1 MLSNHDNYSGH
12 CTVFVFATVFA
23 PIKSSDLLQTA
34 EGNLS
39 LSLACVSDDLQVL
52 YTPLHPVVVLY
63 FRTILMQKSFH
74 VNSQLLVGY
83 RMSQIAY
90 LQNLVGLTEIDILYQ
105 SNLENGRNFSTL
117 ALKFLTRVVQLELGC
132 KRSIASEKRSL
143 KITLI
148 LFYCVIR
155 NIL

>member
-1 MLSNHDNYSGH
+1 M
-12 CTVFVFATVFA
+12 
-23 PIKSSDLLQTA
+23 
-34 EGNLS
+34 
-39 LSLACVSDDLQVL
+39 
-52 YTPLHPVVVLY
+52 VVLY